1 MITPKEWFFEW
12 FDSPYYHMLYK
23 HRDENE
29 AEFFLNNLVNKLHI
43 LPNMKIIDL
52 ACGKGR
58 HAIYLNKKGFDVTG
72 VDLSASSIQIAQQ
85 SKNERLRF
93 YIQDLRHLNMD
104 DKFDI
109 ALNLFTSFGYFQ
121 SNEDDV
127 NALLNIHQLMND
139 NGVLLIDFLNKER
152 VLQNL
157 IKQEDIQVE
166 NIRFSIS
173 RWFDEKFLYKKIS
186 FADGP
191 MNFDFTEKVQLL
203 DLNKFTQLL
212 NETGFEITETLGNYS
227 LMPYS
232 EKDSERLIIL
242 ARKK

>member
-43 LPNMKIIDL
+43 HSDMKIIDL

-72 VDLSASSIQIAQQ
+72 VDLSASSIHIAQQ

-93 YIQDLRHLNMD
+93 FIQDLRYLNMD

-127 NALLNIHQLMND
+127 NALLNIHELLNEK
-139 NGVLLIDFLNKER
+139 GVLLIDFLNKER
-152 VLQNL
+152 VLRNL

-173 RWFDEKFLYKKIS
+173 RWYDEKFLYKKIS

-203 DLNKFTQLL
+203 DLNKFSELL
-212 NETGFEITETLGNYS
+212 NQTGFEIMETLGNYS
-227 LMPYS
+227 FMPYS

>member
-157 IKQEDIQVE
+157 INQEDIQVE